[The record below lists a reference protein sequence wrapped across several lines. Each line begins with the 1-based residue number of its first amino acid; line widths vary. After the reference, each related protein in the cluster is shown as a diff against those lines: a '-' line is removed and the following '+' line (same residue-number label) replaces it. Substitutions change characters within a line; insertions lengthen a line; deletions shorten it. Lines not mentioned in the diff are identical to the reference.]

1 MESKELE
8 NLSLYSSLSTRKDMF
23 CQKCGSRNSDEAVYC
38 QKCGTILEAEE
49 ETRVARKEI
58 AADESA
64 ENLENEERRV
74 FSISPTLKFV
84 KIGYGLAV
92 IGAILL
98 VALLTVIS
106 TSMAWSI
113 PVWVYILL
121 GLALL
126 LIPAYFHL
134 RQKMVRYT
142 LTDSKIEIDEGF
154 VFQNSRNIPLRSIQ
168 DVSVNSTIT
177 QRMLGFGDI
186 IIDNASEDAGK
197 IVLKNINTPKK
208 YADALLKQMRLLDK

>member
-1 MESKELE
+1 
-8 NLSLYSSLSTRKDMF
+8 MF

-49 ETRVARKEI
+49 ETRVARKEV
-58 AADESA
+58 AADEVA
-64 ENLENEERRV
+64 ENAENVESEERRV

-92 IGAILL
+92 VGAILL

-106 TSMAWSI
+106 TSMAWNISVLI
-113 PVWVYILL
+113 FILL
-121 GLALL
+121 GLSLL
-126 LIPAYFHL
+126 LIPAYFHI

-168 DVSVNSTIT
+168 DVSVSSTIT

-186 IIDNASEDAGK
+186 IIDNASEDSGK
-197 IVLKNINTPKK
+197 VVLKNINTPKK
-208 YADALLKQMRLLDK
+208 YADLLLKQMRLLDK